1 MKIKLICLVTSL
13 LITGCQSAVN
23 GANEPVPAA
32 EQSAGMAETDKQLKI
47 NKEALLKGSSEQIR
61 IDAATVM
68 LFSDAPSA
76 RKILLDALKQS
87 ENNAARIAVCKTLG
101 QTRGTQQPVKNKND
115 FIQPLLETLKAGDP
129 ATAKSA
135 AEALL
140 IFDYDEIAKPLEK
153 MATDASQPLKTRLNA
168 IEALKLQP
176 DMNAVF
182 KLIELLDDPD
192 KEIASAS
199 EKALKFVGITIGK
212 DARTR
217 RQNIGELK
225 RKGKDEFLREW
236 LIRQEARMRQLE
248 SELDVW
254 QGLYLSALDK
264 IYNSITD
271 ETAKGKFL
279 DESLGNSNSII
290 KLWALEKL
298 YQSRVGTTSK
308 FPPELGPILIN
319 LVSDTDKNVRLKTA
333 KLLSLMGQLNSA
345 EKLLE
350 QLKIESD
357 DEVQTELLVAL
368 GGACHYAFSPN
379 SEFKISSEIRKQAL
393 EWSAKY
399 ISDPDSKKAQR
410 GTEVIKKLLEQDG
423 LSPAEVNKYLGL
435 IANKYNQQ
443 KGERDSMLRG
453 ELLSA
458 MAGLCAQSAYKAE
471 AGKLFKPMFE
481 DALDDEA
488 EPAREA
494 AVEGLIYIDKTM
506 ALKKLRTLLV
516 NDNSI
521 IIRKRL
527 IDLAGEVGGQEDLVW
542 LSEKIGAA
550 QEGEPAWQAML
561 KIFKGCG
568 TAVLNDWI
576 AKFESEKIEAEL
588 SNEQMISLLE
598 IAETKAVNEND
609 PEMIKNIRER
619 LAVLYADIGKFEQAA
634 ACLGAMRQAAA
645 TAEEKDQ
652 ISDKLLDVYLKWS
665 DVKLAT
671 QLLTNRLL
679 EKDLEPNAA
688 AISAIENYLS
698 RPPGGADPNAML
710 ASLSKINIPKRPIWD
725 EQVKGWNRKFA
736 YSKDPNQK

>member
-1 MKIKLICLVTSL
+1 MSKKLICLLTAM
-13 LITGCQSAVN
+13 LIAGCQPPAV
-23 GANEPVPAA
+23 GANEPAPAA
-32 EQSAGMAETDKQLKI
+32 EQPAGTADPDKQLKI

-68 LFSDAPSA
+68 LFSDATSA
-76 RKILLDALKQS
+76 RKVLLDTLKQS
-87 ENNAARIAVCKTLG
+87 ENSAARIAVCKTLS
-101 QTRGTQQPVKNKND
+101 QTRGIQQPVKNKND
-115 FIQPLLETLKAGDP
+115 FIQSLLETLKAGDP

-153 MATDASQPLKTRLNA
+153 MATDASLPPKTRLNA

-217 RQNIGELK
+217 RQNIQELK

-248 SELDVW
+248 AELDSW
-254 QGLYLSALDK
+254 QGLYLLALDK

-271 ETAKGKFL
+271 EPAKGKFL
-279 DESLGNSNSII
+279 DESLGNPNSTI

-350 QLKIESD
+350 QLKIEPD
-357 DEVQTELLVAL
+357 DEVQAELLVAL

-379 SEFKISSEIRKQAL
+379 SEFKISPETRKQAL
-393 EWSAKY
+393 EWAVKY
-399 ISDPDSKKAQR
+399 IYDQDSKKAQK
-410 GTEVIKKLLEQDG
+410 GAEVIKKLLEQDG
-423 LSPAEVNKYLGL
+423 LSDAEVNKYLSL
-435 IANKYNQQ
+435 LAEKYNQQ
-443 KGERDSMLRG
+443 KGERDGTLRG

-458 MAGLCAQSAYKAE
+458 MAGLCAQSAYKTE
-471 AGKLFKPMFE
+471 AGKLFKPLFE
-481 DALDDEA
+481 NALNDEA

-494 AVEGLIYIDKTM
+494 AVEGLIYIDKAM
-506 ALKKLRTLLV
+506 ALKKFRTLLV
-516 NDNSI
+516 NDNSV

-542 LSEKIGAA
+542 LSEKLGAG
-550 QEGEPAWQAML
+550 QEGEAAWQAML

-568 TAVLNDWI
+568 TAVLNEWT

-588 SNEQMISLLE
+588 SDEQMISLWE
-598 IAETKAVNEND
+598 IAETKAVSEND
-609 PEMIKNIRER
+609 PNTVKHIREK
-619 LAVLYADIGKFEQAA
+619 LAELYTNNGRFEQAA
-634 ACLGAMRQAAA
+634 ACWGAMRQAAG
-645 TAEEKDQ
+645 TAEEKDR

-665 DVKLAT
+665 NVKLAT

-679 EKDLEPNAA
+679 EKDLEPNGP
-688 AISAIENYLS
+688 AISAVESYLNK
-698 RPPGGADPNAML
+698 PPSGADPNAML
-710 ASLSKINIPKRPIWD
+710 SSLSKINIPKRPVWD
-725 EQVKGWNRKFA
+725 EQVKRWTGQFA
-736 YSKDPNQK
+736 QTKDPNQK

>member
-1 MKIKLICLVTSL
+1 MLIA
-13 LITGCQSAVN
+13 GCQSAAT
-23 GANEPVPAA
+23 GANEPASPT
-32 EQSAGMAETDKQLKI
+32 EQSAGMVETDKQLKI

-76 RKILLDALKQS
+76 RKILLDTLKQS
-87 ENNAARIAVCKTLG
+87 ENNVARIAVCKTLG

-140 IFDYDEIAKPLEK
+140 IFDYDEVAKPLEK

-225 RKGKDEFLREW
+225 RKGKDEFLRDW

-248 SELDVW
+248 SELDAW

-357 DEVQTELLVAL
+357 DEVQAELLVAL

-576 AKFESEKIEAEL
+576 AKFESEKNEAEL